1 MKGRRVIAVQ
11 HQRAEIISI
20 FFHDKKSSLF
30 PVQFFHFRS
39 FFDTI
44 EVLNLGGN
52 TMTDCIFDKII
63 HKEIPAHIVYEDDVV
78 LAFLDISQVTPG
90 HTLVVPKKHVAN
102 IFEYDEDLAGQV
114 FARIPKIA
122 RAVQASNPD
131 IKGLNILCNNGELAY
146 QSVFHSH
153 IHLIPRYTKEDGF
166 GLKWEPTNP
175 TSQVLAEIAQSIR
188 EQMEA

>member
-1 MKGRRVIAVQ
+1 
-11 HQRAEIISI
+11 
-20 FFHDKKSSLF
+20 
-30 PVQFFHFRS
+30 
-39 FFDTI
+39 
-44 EVLNLGGN
+44 
-52 TMTDCIFDKII
+52 MTDCIFDKII
-63 HKEIPAHIVYEDDVV
+63 NKEIPAHIVYEDDIV

-102 IFEYDEDLAGQV
+102 IFEYDEDLASAV

-131 IKGLNILCNNGELAY
+131 IKGLNILSNNGELAY

-175 TSQVLAEIAQSIR
+175 NSEVLAEIAQSIR